1 MRVKE
6 SKFYPKIKPVENI
19 EKEREHLLHKTV
31 LVKRLERMVGRLK
44 PPYNPKPQ
52 KVIV

>member
-1 MRVKE
+1 VKE
-6 SKFYPKIKPVENI
+6 SKFYQRKKPVEKV
-19 EKEREHLLHKTV
+19 EKEREHILHKTV